1 MKRYV
6 LILAVTVL
14 LLFPLCV
21 QAQEGFQYFLELR
34 YAYPFQPTAF
44 QTVMPL
50 ALFAGEPSFRLL
62 DPDESLFAYIALAKS
77 PEKPENNTRELF
89 RRLYNRPAIDE
100 NKQVRRMWQEA
111 FGVDLWYPY
120 FKAKEVETWVKKK
133 VSVRVFSLKGE
144 LHYEKNRVLYSFN
157 KKF

>member
-1 MKRYV
+1 MKRYA

-14 LLFPLCV
+14 LLIPMCV
-21 QAQEGFQYFLELR
+21 QAQEGFQYFFELR
-34 YAYPFQPTAF
+34 YAYPFQPNIF
-44 QTVMPL
+44 QAVTIQ
-50 ALFAGEPSFRLL
+50 PSFRLL
-62 DPDESLFAYIALAKS
+62 EPDESLFAYMALAKS
-77 PEKPENNTRELF
+77 LAKPEGNNRELF
-89 RRLYNRPAIDE
+89 RRMYNRPPIDE
-100 NKQVRRMWQEA
+100 NRQVRHMWQEA